1 MVDPRYDEATP
12 ERHYPLDKIRK
23 ADGSDAS
30 FLAELAIVLSHSTQF
45 AFIKSVT
52 TAPSA
57 GGINVIDSVMAWAVN
72 IWKARDAM
80 VVVEVGGIHYTQE
93 ISSNDATSLTFPAI
107 GVAIPTGSAY
117 AIISNFGS
125 IDLASIVGTAL
136 TADDWTLRFQAL
148 NDDSVKGLLKSIGDI
163 GAGTNLNNRIGEL
176 ADAAKIDYTD
186 SGSAITFIKGLLRI
200 LQDETTKGLLKSF
213 GDIAAGDN
221 FIARL
226 GAKADVAIID
236 PTVDGSVIAYLKG
249 ILTLLETQPKK
260 ASASTLY
267 NVTKLASEEGSQLLP
282 DHTKSFNIK
291 LAGGLPGDI
300 FYTAWETGKVATPTS
315 PYDRHDGSMG
325 YSEMD
330 KDLVGKT
337 IYFATPKVGG
347 GLFIVEAWV

>member
-1 MVDPRYDEATP
+1 MVDPRYEEATP
-12 ERHYPLDKIRK
+12 DRHYPLDKIRK

-30 FLAELAIVLSHSTQF
+30 FLAELAIVMAHSTQF

-52 TAPSA
+52 TAASA
-57 GGINVIDSVMAWAVN
+57 GGINVIDALMSWAVN
-72 IWKARDAM
+72 MWVARDAF

-93 ISSNDATSLTFPAI
+93 ISTNNATTLTFPAI
-107 GVAIPTGSAY
+107 GVVIPIGAPY

-125 IDLASIVGTAL
+125 VDISSIAGTAL
-136 TADDWTLRFQAL
+136 TADDWTARFKAL
-148 NDDSVKGLLKSIGDI
+148 NDDSVKGLLKSVGDI
-163 GAGTNLNNRIGEL
+163 GAGTNIANRIGEL

-186 SGSAITFIKGLLRI
+186 SGSLLTFTKGLLRI
-200 LQDETTKGLLKSF
+200 FQDETTKGLLKSF
-213 GDIAAGDN
+213 GDVAAGDN
-221 FIARL
+221 FITRL
-226 GAKADVAIID
+226 GSKADVAIID
-236 PTVDGSVIAYLKG
+236 PTADGSIIAYLKG
-249 ILTLLETQPKK
+249 ILTLLEAQPKK
-260 ASASTLY
+260 ASVSTLY
-267 NVTKLASEEGSQLLP
+267 NVTVLASTEGSQLLP

-300 FYTAWETGKVATPTS
+300 FYTAWEIGKVATPTS

-325 YSEMD
+325 YTEMD